1 MPAIGETPIF
11 VFGEN
16 FVFSRVSYSG
26 ASTTFQVDQRA
37 VSVAVVAPASGP
49 SASLGA
55 AADGLKTVTLAAGG
69 ANQGGSVIVCT
80 AYGKSRASAKP

>member
-1 MPAIGETPIF
+1 MPAIGETPVF

-16 FVFSRVSYSG
+16 YVFSRVAYSG
-26 ASTTFQVDQRA
+26 ASTTFDVDQRA

-49 SASLGA
+49 SATLGA
-55 AADGLKTVTLAAGG
+55 AASGVKTVTLAAGG
-69 ANQGGSVIVCT
+69 ANQGGVVIVCT

>member
-1 MPAIGETPIF
+1 MPAIGETP
-11 VFGEN
+11 VSAFGEN

-26 ASTTFQVDQRA
+26 AATTFSVDQRA
-37 VSVAVVAPASGP
+37 VSVAVVSPASGP

-69 ANQGGSVIVCT
+69 QNQGGVVIVCT
-80 AYGKSRASAKP
+80 SYGKSRASFKP